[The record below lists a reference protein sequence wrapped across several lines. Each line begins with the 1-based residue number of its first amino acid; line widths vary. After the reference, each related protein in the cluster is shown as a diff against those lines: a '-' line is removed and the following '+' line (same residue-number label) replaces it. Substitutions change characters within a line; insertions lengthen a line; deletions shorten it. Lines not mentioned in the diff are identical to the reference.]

1 MVVQR
6 RNTSNMQGV
15 QSRRSMNMRSIAFA
29 FAAVL
34 GTLLFASA
42 QQQPDSNPFSN
53 LATLEDEESLCQGT
67 TPPRIVI
74 DRSV

>member
-1 MVVQR
+1 
-6 RNTSNMQGV
+6 
-15 QSRRSMNMRSIAFA
+15 MRSIAFA